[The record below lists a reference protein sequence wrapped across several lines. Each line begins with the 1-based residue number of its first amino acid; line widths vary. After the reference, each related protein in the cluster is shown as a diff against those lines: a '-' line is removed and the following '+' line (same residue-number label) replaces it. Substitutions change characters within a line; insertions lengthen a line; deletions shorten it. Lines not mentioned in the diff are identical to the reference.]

1 MRNKTLTK
9 HVFITLAVMLSV
21 VPSGAFAI
29 ETPAKLSGQ
38 PIGSPNYD
46 YSTGRT
52 STTVNTP
59 ASAFD
64 GDYETFY
71 ASYDRSRTWVGLD
84 LGTAHVITKVGW
96 SPRTSQPGR
105 VQLALFEGSNN
116 PDFLDAVP
124 LYLIP
129 RTGTANKTDY
139 ADVNVSRGF
148 RYVRYVGPND
158 ARCNI
163 AEVEFWGYEG
173 EGDDSQFYQVTNLPT
188 VSIHTY
194 SGRDPQD
201 KVNYLE
207 SNITITYD
215 QGTHIQEYPILTRC
229 RGNASMGFP
238 KKPYRFKFN
247 DGKSHHMLKGSPLE
261 SPAKAKN
268 WTLIN
273 NYGDKTLLRNILA
286 FEASRRLGAPYTV
299 YCQAVDVI
307 MNGEYK
313 GCYQLCDHISVDPN
327 RVPITEM
334 EAWDNEEPEL
344 TGGYLIEVDA
354 YASGEPCWFNSSR
367 GIPVTIKSP
376 DSEDITNEQK
386 KYIRD
391 YFNLFEKAVWS
402 TNFSDEATGFRKYLD
417 VESFLRHFLVGE
429 FSGNTDTYWS
439 TYMYKDREQ
448 ERFYVA
454 PSWDFDLAFD
464 NDNRIYPVNNHS
476 DWIFRSGGS
485 GAGNMSSTV
494 SRILSDPYTAK
505 RLKEIWKEVRRN
517 GRFTADSWLN
527 YLDSIARDID
537 ASQKLNFIR
546 WPILNQAVHQNVTAR
561 GSYEAELQVVRDY
574 LPDRIDWIDEYLGGA
589 LDPVADS
596 TFYINTPQ
604 ELIDFAN
611 AVKRGGNGSTA
622 YLEADLDMSGFS
634 EKFTPIGNTSKPY
647 CGTFD
652 GNGHVIKNLHISG
665 GDYTGLFGVVTG
677 GAIIQDFTF
686 DSSCSINGGAF
697 VGVVGGSNGNG
708 VVTISGVGN
717 EADITGTA
725 QNVSGI
731 IGCNMNSSAQFFIE
745 NCYNAGNI
753 VGGNESGAIS
763 GWTGGSG
770 YIHNCYNI
778 GTVSGID
785 GSNNYLTRGGAT
797 LVDVYSTRGREGT
810 IIKNDIVVSG
820 QLCYMLSENEGYATQ
835 PRWRQNIGEDGHPV
849 LLPGHKQVY
858 YLNNTYTNGSDDM
871 KAGDVDGD
879 GEVNEADLA
888 AMKDYIMGREPSA
901 FIFMLADLNSDNE
914 VNVFDLTRMI
924 NLVNKPDV
932 PATEEASGLP
942 NRIAINSFRQSAGST
957 KSINV
962 LASTSQAITAFQTDL
977 RFSAGLTPDLE
988 SFVMSTLKSDSHV
1001 IEISRTNGVIR
1012 LLGYA
1017 PDNAPLSAYSGT
1029 LFSFDLTSAEKF
1041 TGGTIQLTNQKMSS
1055 ARGADFA
1062 LADGSCTVTMAS
1074 TLVREIVL
1082 EKDTFQ
1088 LDPGEHLKLTAT
1100 VLPATATNKAF
1111 TWSVADTDIATIT
1124 PDGVLTGIKNGFT
1137 TVTATAS
1144 DASKKTGTAV
1154 VVVGDPSSI
1163 AITSEELKDAEIY
1176 TLTGIRVTKPVR
1188 GGVYIINGTKK
1199 MIK

>member
-1 MRNKTLTK
+1 MKKYL
-9 HVFITLAVMLSV
+9 LAVAAMMATMSV
-21 VPSGAFAI
+21 NAQDPDG
-29 ETPAKLSGQ
+29 EKLTGTV
-38 PIGSPNYD
+38 IGTEMSVD
-46 YSTGRT
+46 YNTGLQ
-52 STTVNTP
+52 STTVNTREM
-59 ASAFD
+59 AFD
-64 GDYETFY
+64 GDMETYF
-71 ASYDRSRTWVGLD
+71 ASYDRSYTWTGLD
-84 LGTAHVITKVGW
+84 LGTTHVITKIGW
-96 SPRTSQPGR
+96 SPRNDSQGEKR
-105 VQLALFEGSNN
+105 VQLGVFEGANSA
-116 PDFLDAVP
+116 DFMDAVP
-124 LYLIP
+124 LYIIP
-129 RTGTANKTDY
+129 DKGTIGQMSY
-139 ADVNVSRGF
+139 ATVNCSRAF
-148 RYVRYVGPND
+148 RYVRYIGPSD

-163 AEVEFWGYEG
+163 AELEFYGYEG
-173 EGDDSQFYQVTNLPT
+173 EGDDSHLYQLTNLPT
-188 VSIHTY
+188 VTIHTENGVIPY
-194 SGRDPQD
+194 D
-201 KVNYLE
+201 KENEIPSQISIISEDGAHELYAPGGVRL
-207 SNITITYD
+207 
-215 QGTHIQEYPILTRC
+215 
-229 RGNASMGFP
+229 RGNASMSFP
-238 KKPYRFKFN
+238 KKPYRIKFDKKQN
-247 DGKSHHMLKGSPLE
+247 VLDA
-261 SPAKAKN
+261 PAKAKK

-334 EAWDNEEPEL
+334 EAWDNQEPEL

-376 DSEDITNEQK
+376 DSEEITTEQK
-386 KYIRD
+386 NYIRD
-391 YFNLFEKAVWS
+391 YFNLFESAVWS
-402 TNFSDEATGFRKYLD
+402 TSFSNEEKGFRHYLD

-439 TYMYKDREQ
+439 TYMYKDRNQ
-448 ERFYVA
+448 DCFQVA

-464 NDNRIYPVNNHS
+464 NDNRIYPVNNHT

-485 GAGNMSSTV
+485 GAGNMSATV
-494 SRILSDPYTAK
+494 SRILSDPYTAR
-505 RLKEIWKEVRRN
+505 RLKEIWREVRRD
-517 GRFTADSWLN
+517 GRFTADSWLG

-574 LPDRIDWIDEYLGGA
+574 LPARIDWIDEYLGGA
-589 LDPVADS
+589 LEPVADT
-596 TFYINTPQ
+596 TFYISTPQ
-604 ELIDFAN
+604 GLIDFAD

-634 EKFTPIGNTSKPY
+634 EKFSPVGTTSKPFQ
-647 CGTFD
+647 GTFD
-652 GNGHVIKNLHISG
+652 GQGHVIRNLHISG

-677 GAIIQDFTF
+677 GATIQNFTF
-686 DSSCSINGGAF
+686 DSSCSIIGGAF
-697 VGVVGGSNGNG
+697 VGIVGGSNGSG
-708 VVTISGVGN
+708 VVAISGVGN
-717 EADITGTA
+717 EADITGSA

-753 VGGNESGAIS
+753 VGGYESGAIS

-778 GTVSGID
+778 GTVSGTD
-785 GSNNYLTRGGAT
+785 GQNNYLTRGGAT
-797 LVDVYSTRGREGT
+797 LVDVYSTRGRQGT
-810 IIKNDIVVSG
+810 IIKDDIVTSG
-820 QLCYMLSENEGYATQ
+820 QLCYMLSENEGYETQ
-835 PRWRQNIGEDGHPV
+835 PIWRQNIGEDRHPV

-858 YLNNTYTNGSDDM
+858 YLNNTYTNGGDGM
-871 KAGDVDGD
+871 KAGDVNGD
-879 GEVNEADLA
+879 GEVNQADLA
-888 AMKDYIMGREPSA
+888 AMKDFIMGRETGD

-924 NLVNKPDV
+924 NLVNAPGVPD
-932 PATEEASGLP
+932 EEASGLT
-942 NRIAINSFRQSAGST
+942 NRITINNFRQSAGNT
-957 KSINV
+957 KTVSV
-962 LASTSQAITAFQTDL
+962 LASTSQTFTAFQTDL
-977 RFSAGLTPDLE
+977 TFSKGLTPDQE
-988 SFVMSTLKSDSHV
+988 SFVMGDLKSDSHV
-1001 IEISRTNGVIR
+1001 IETGKVNGSIR
-1012 LLGYA
+1012 VLGYA
-1017 PDNAPLSAYSGT
+1017 PDNAPLAAFNGN
-1029 LFSFDLTSAEKF
+1029 LFTFNLVSAENF

-1055 ARGADFA
+1055 ARGTEWS
-1062 LADGSCTVTMAS
+1062 LRDGSCNVTMAT
-1074 TLVREIVL
+1074 TLVREIIL

-1088 LDPGEHLKLTAT
+1088 LDPGDHLTLTAT

-1111 TWSVADTDIATIT
+1111 TWSVADTEIATIT
-1124 PDGVLTGIKNGFT
+1124 ADGMLTGIKNGFT

-1163 AITSEELKDAEIY
+1163 SLPLEDLKDAEIY
-1176 TLTGIRVTKPVR
+1176 TLTGIRVTKPIR
-1188 GGVYIINGTKK
+1188 GGVYIVNGTKK